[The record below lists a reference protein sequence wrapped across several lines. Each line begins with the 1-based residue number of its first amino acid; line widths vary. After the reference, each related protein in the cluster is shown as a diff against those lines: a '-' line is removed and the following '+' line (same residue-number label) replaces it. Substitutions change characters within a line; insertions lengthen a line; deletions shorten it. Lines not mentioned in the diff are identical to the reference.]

1 VCVCVCVRRLNA
13 ATLLSHVTKATIY
26 HDRPRTNVSITQQG
40 CAFHTQVSADELL
53 ATSGFLRRPHGQAL
67 GAVKELTESALAARI
82 DLTAELLSCG
92 FIDTL
97 VSALCAV
104 EQLGAENV
112 NGWMTVFSMM
122 LLTTLDGAALSQIE
136 DKLRAIPSALRYLK
150 DSKISHIKSV
160 GFSAGTFGTLIGAT
174 LYGKDEDNTFDF
186 VREYRLPD

>member
-1 VCVCVCVRRLNA
+1 VHERERRLRSKRRRPSFSRSSTETEA
-13 ATLLSHVTKATIY
+13 AIY
-26 HDRPRTNVSITQQG
+26 HDRPRTTVSRTQHG

-150 DSKISHIKSV
+150 DSKITHIESF
-160 GFSAGTFGTLIGAT
+160 GFSAGTFGTIIGAN
-174 LYGKDEDNTFDF
+174 LYGRDEDNTFGF
-186 VREYRLPD
+186 VRK